1 MDREAAESGADANRP
16 VWACL
21 PTRPDVPLSL
31 LAGLRTFVDPKGC
44 ESGMLDY
51 KPTLLEAV
59 RANTGLVACEVEL
72 AVGAPGSD
80 RPYDPAA
87 AMVEV
92 TVKSITD
99 LEPVWPGFVS
109 LCLDRIA
116 DQVDVAGVTL
126 PDPLVDMLTW
136 GRSDPRPGKPIGWA
150 GYAKA
155 MALDWFDRFSHEPV
169 SSVARVR
176 LHTALAIV
184 GAFGVPG
191 LVVTGALGVAEG
203 VGGREEGAF
212 VREEEAEELDEALL
226 VAIAHLPRAA

>member
-1 MDREAAESGADANRP
+1 M
-16 VWACL
+16 
-21 PTRPDVPLSL
+21 
-31 LAGLRTFVDPKGC
+31 DPKGC

-51 KPTLLEAV
+51 QPTLLEAV
-59 RANTGLVACEVEL
+59 RANTGLVACEVQL
-72 AVGAPGSD
+72 GVGTPDAA
-80 RPYDPAA
+80 RPYDPSA
-87 AMVEV
+87 AMVAV

-126 PDPLVDMLTW
+126 PNPLEDMLNW
-136 GRSDPRPGKPIGWA
+136 GRSDPRPGKPCGWA

-169 SSVARVR
+169 SSIARVR
-176 LHTALAIV
+176 LHAALAIV

-191 LVVTGALGVAEG
+191 FVITGALGVAEG
-203 VGGREEGAF
+203 VGGREDGAF
-212 VREEEAEELDEALL
+212 VRKEEAAELDEALI
-226 VAIAHLPRAA
+226 VAMTRLPRAV